1 MFPYEESD
9 VPFLCDG
16 KPGAIKSLQMTT
28 NNFVIV
34 MGFFFFNNRSSRWHV
49 AVAGSMST
57 ARVPRCPSK
66 FLWEEFVG
74 GIWIVKAREHLLP
87 PWSHYHSHN

>member
-1 MFPYEESD
+1 MFLSL
-9 VPFLCDG
+9 PFLYYG
-16 KPGAIKSLQMTT
+16 KTDVIKSLQKKA

-34 MGFFFFNNRSSRWHV
+34 MGLFFFLNNRFSRWHV
-49 AVAGSMST
+49 AEAGSSSIS
-57 ARVPRCPSK
+57 RVPRCPSK